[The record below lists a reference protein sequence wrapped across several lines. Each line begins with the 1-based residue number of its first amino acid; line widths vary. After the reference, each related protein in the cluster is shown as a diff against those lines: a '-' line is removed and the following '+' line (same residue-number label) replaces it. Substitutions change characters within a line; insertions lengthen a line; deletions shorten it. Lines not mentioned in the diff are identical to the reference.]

1 MNTVGPRQWGQAG
14 PRQVAIALCHDLA
27 LIGLAALALVLI
39 NRGLAL
45 SGQDESR
52 VASVVPAAVELADK
66 PEYLALAGFLSQRYR
81 LATGSARS
89 LVSAA
94 YDAGEQFGIDPLLLL
109 AVIAIES
116 RFNPIAQSV
125 VGAKGLMQIIPKHH
139 QDKLVRHGGEDAVFD
154 PMINIVLGAEILKEY
169 IGRAGN
175 LEAGL
180 QFYSGARSDA
190 SNRYARKVIAE
201 HRRLQN
207 AVRGR
212 KSIADH
218 GDSSSTAVPAAA
230 S

>member
-1 MNTVGPRQWGQAG
+1 MNMAGLRQWWQAG
-14 PRQVAIALCHDLA
+14 PRQIAMAAYYDLT
-27 LIGLAALALVLI
+27 LIGLAAVALVLI
-39 NRGLAL
+39 NHGLAL

-52 VASVVPAAVELADK
+52 AASVVPAAVEIADK
-66 PEYLALAGFLSQRYR
+66 PEYLALAGFLSHRYR
-81 LATGSARS
+81 LANGSARS

-154 PMINIVLGAEILKEY
+154 PMINIVLGAEILTEY

-190 SNRYARKVIAE
+190 SNRYARKVMAE

-207 AVRGR
+207 AVRDLR
-212 KSIADH
+212 Q
-218 GDSSSTAVPAAA
+218 PA
-230 S
+230 